1 MTEGTEPMSTTEIAR
16 ALAARRRRVESVCTT
31 CGTPITGTGRRRY
44 CSRTCEIRAYRARKR
59 SGEAMPEAQ
68 AASEA
73 QPAAVSPLVARLD
86 ATAAA
91 IGRGRVFEDSTPAIR
106 AAREEQ

>member
-1 MTEGTEPMSTTEIAR
+1 MTEATEPLTTTEMAR
-16 ALAARRRRVESVCTT
+16 ALAARRRRVESACVV
-31 CGTPITGTGRRRY
+31 CGTPITGTARRRY

-68 AASEA
+68 AASKA
-73 QPAAVSPLVARLD
+73 QPAEVSPLVARLD

-91 IGRGRVFEDSTPAIR
+91 IARGRVFEDSTPVIR
-106 AAREEQ
+106 ADREQH